1 MTAERGSNVIVKGK
15 INAPPVVGP
24 KPGSTPKTN
33 PNKVPKSKTNISF
46 ELNKGAIINNKLS
59 ILIIIKI
66 CNYSWG
72 KS

>member
-1 MTAERGSNVIVKGK
+1 MNTLKFKKGLGK
-15 INAPPVVGP
+15 GLSALLGD
-24 KPGSTPKTN
+24 T
-33 PNKVPKSKTNISF
+33 KSKTNISF

-66 CNYSWG
+66 CNYSRG